1 MHILA
6 ISPDRDMDT
15 SRWEAVAR
23 SGIDALLLR
32 ERRLDVRALLVLGR
46 MVLDMARGL
55 APGLELWIG
64 GRLDVAL
71 ALGAGFHGGEDC
83 PDVPP
88 SLCPVSRPLHD
99 ASQIRERAGCHQLLI
114 SPVFDVPGK
123 GGPLGAVGLH
133 KILDKMPTAHGR
145 LLALGGIRA
154 ENAAALR
161 HPRLDGVALIRSVW
175 DVADPRDT
183 VEGLRNAWKEDE
195 C

>member
-6 ISPDRDMDT
+6 ISPGRDMET
-15 SRWEAVAR
+15 SKWEAVAH
-23 SGIDALLLR
+23 SGIDALMLR
-32 ERRLDVRALLVLGR
+32 EKRLDARSLLALGR
-46 MVLDMARGL
+46 LVAGM
-55 APGLELWIG
+55 APGLTLWIS

-71 ALGAGFHGGEDC
+71 ALGVGFHGGEDC

-99 ASQIRERAGCHQLLI
+99 ASQIQGRAGSDQLLV

-123 GGPLGAVGLH
+123 GGSLGVKGLH
-133 KILDKMPTAHGR
+133 EILDKMPAKHGK

-154 ENAAALR
+154 DNAAALC
-161 HPRLDGVALIRSVW
+161 HPRLDGVALIRGLW
-175 DVADPRDT
+175 DAASPREAVD
-183 VEGLRNAWKEDE
+183 GLRNAWKGDK